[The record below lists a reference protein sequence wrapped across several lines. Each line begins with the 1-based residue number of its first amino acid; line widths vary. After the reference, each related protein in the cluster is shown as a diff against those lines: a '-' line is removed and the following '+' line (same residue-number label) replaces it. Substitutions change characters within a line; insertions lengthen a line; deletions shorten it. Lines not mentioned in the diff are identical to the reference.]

1 MLDKEITS
9 AELNEQLL
17 NDVLERNYYS
27 YFRKRNKQLSI
38 IVNRGNI
45 CGTHCEVNNNF
56 DNYFQAF
63 DLSKNESNIKNFIDF
78 YIKNKFKCVINI
90 LGDDSSSVAEYDTAL
105 DVILESFKTEIEA
118 KPAKITLC
126 CHLDY
131 LNTSS
136 IDKYIED
143 FANIGINIT
152 FILVTQGKFIDNNS
166 DYSLLEKY
174 GSNID
179 RIICYIKPE
188 TISH

>member
-1 MLDKEITS
+1 MH
-9 AELNEQLL
+9 LL
-17 NDVLERNYYS
+17 RL
-27 YFRKRNKQLSI
+27 
-38 IVNRGNI
+38 
-45 CGTHCEVNNNF
+45 
-56 DNYFQAF
+56 
-63 DLSKNESNIKNFIDF
+63 
-78 YIKNKFKCVINI
+78 
-90 LGDDSSSVAEYDTAL
+90 SSSLTGA
-105 DVILESFKTEIEA
+105 
-118 KPAKITLC
+118 
-126 CHLDY
+126 
-131 LNTSS
+131 NTSS